1 MKKGKKRGIA
11 MFAAVLFIA
20 AVCAGC
26 AEKKEAVKEAELI
39 TVWYQDEK
47 HAAFLVQCAKDYYEK
62 TGVQVQVEKQ
72 EEPEYLENIYD
83 RTMENGEFPDVYL
96 SSTDQ
101 IEKCVLAGIVE
112 KNENE
117 QAYTQAGVNE
127 KAIAASRY
135 EDVMYGSP
143 FSFSTVVLAVHSGYF
158 EQPPA
163 TMMDMAAYASEHEF
177 ENEEEVLFTWQVND
191 ILSNYCFI
199 SNFISLE
206 EKRNNGYS
214 QTVSEEI
221 TKSYEVLGNL
231 WKTAAV
237 SEADTQEDVIEA
249 FNNDLTMCALIR
261 SDSVKQLQGEYEI
274 WKLPLLAEDIPT
286 SPMSVVDTLMVNPYS
301 EKKEAAAAFADFAA
315 LEDDGILRDTNA
327 GMPLRE
333 ELLESEEEKLIYE
346 QLNHSDIKPAEMEAE
361 SFLSY
366 LQTNFLEHTSLYSQE
381 E

>member
-1 MKKGKKRGIA
+1 
-11 MFAAVLFIA
+11 MFLAVLFSSV
-20 AVCAGC
+20 VCAGC
-26 AEKKEAVKEAELI
+26 AEKKEAVKEAESI

-62 TGVQVQVEKQ
+62 TGVEVLVEKQ

-83 RTMENGEFPDVYL
+83 RTMEDGEFPDVYL

-117 QAYTQAGVNE
+117 QAYTEAGVNE
-127 KAIAASRY
+127 KAIDASKY
-135 EDVMYGSP
+135 EDAMYGSP

-158 EQPPA
+158 EERPA
-163 TMMDMAAYASEHEF
+163 TMMDMVAYASEHEF
-177 ENEEEVLFTWQVND
+177 ENDEEVLFTWQVND

-206 EKRNNGYS
+206 EERKNGFS
-214 QTVSEEI
+214 REISEEI
-221 TKSYEVLGNL
+221 AKAYEVLGNL
-231 WKTAAV
+231 WQTASV
-237 SEADTQEDVIEA
+237 SEGDTQEDVIEA
-249 FNNDLTMCALIR
+249 FNNDMTMCALIR

-274 WKLPLLAEDIPT
+274 WQLPFLSEDIPT
-286 SPMSVVDTLMVNPYS
+286 TPMSVVDTLMVNPYS

-315 LEDDGILRDTNA
+315 LENNVILRDTNA

-333 ELLESEEEKLIYE
+333 DLLESEPEKLIYE

-366 LQTNFLEHTSLYSQE
+366 LQTNFLENTSLYTQE